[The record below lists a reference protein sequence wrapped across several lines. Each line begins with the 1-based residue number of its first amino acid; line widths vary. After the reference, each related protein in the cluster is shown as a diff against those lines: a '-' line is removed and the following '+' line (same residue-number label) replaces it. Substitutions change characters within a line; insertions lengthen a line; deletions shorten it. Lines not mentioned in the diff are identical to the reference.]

1 MNQGAGE
8 LLHNEP
14 MPTEAENEEGTR
26 RLLEL
31 LRSSESVVALTGA
44 GISTASGI
52 PDFRSPG
59 GLWDDEDPMEVAT
72 LSVFE
77 RDPERFWRF
86 YRTRLDMADSY
97 EPNPGHVFLAHLAQ
111 LGRLSAVVT
120 QNIDGLHQASGVED
134 GLIHEVHGSV
144 RELVCL
150 GCGQRFSR
158 SRLEELTDPDGLP
171 RCSCGMVLK
180 PAVVLF
186 EEMLPE
192 EAVERSI
199 KAIRECDLLLL
210 IGSSMIVYP
219 VAGFPG
225 SRPSDSKMAVIN
237 NEATVWG
244 ADADVWLSGD
254 IARRCASLSAGLGF

>member
-1 MNQGAGE
+1 
-8 LLHNEP
+8 
-14 MPTEAENEEGTR
+14 
-26 RLLEL
+26 LLEL
-31 LRSSESVVALTGA
+31 LQDSNRIVALTGA

-59 GLWDDEDPMEVAT
+59 GLWDDQDPMEVAT

-77 RDPERFWRF
+77 QDPKRFWRF

-97 EPNPGHVFLAHLAQ
+97 EPNPGHIFLSHLAQ

-120 QNIDGLHQASGVED
+120 QNIDGLHQAAGVED

-144 RELVCL
+144 RELTCL
-150 GCGQRFSR
+150 GCGNRYPR
-158 SRLEELTDPDGLP
+158 SELDEMLDEGGLP
-171 RCSCGMVLK
+171 RCPCGEVLK

-199 KAIRECDLLLL
+199 QAIVDCDLLLL
-210 IGSSMIVYP
+210 IGSSMVVYP

-225 SRPSDSKMAVIN
+225 SRPPDSKMAVIN

-254 IARRCASLSAGLGF
+254 IAVRCASLSAGLGFD